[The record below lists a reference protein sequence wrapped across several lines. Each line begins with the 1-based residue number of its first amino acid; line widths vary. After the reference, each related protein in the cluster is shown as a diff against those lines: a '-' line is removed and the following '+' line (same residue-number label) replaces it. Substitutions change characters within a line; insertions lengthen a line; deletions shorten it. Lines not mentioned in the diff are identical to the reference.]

1 MAAPHITS
9 EVKQL
14 QTGAA
19 SAGAA
24 DVLANG
30 HSNEHSTTLGKGAR
44 SQSGSYPLLL
54 ARAFALVTLCAV
66 PISTAAVNLGSGL
79 VLLFAL
85 LSPEAWR
92 ACRKIFT
99 SPANVAAL
107 TLFAVLGLSIAYS
120 AASHDEAFS
129 FLLKYRKLLML
140 PVLFVVFYGSDR
152 SRWHSAAIWGLF
164 STLTLSMLLTYTNFL
179 GWTAVGP
186 MHGSDPMTKAW
197 VFKDHISGGLMM
209 AFLGYL
215 AMALSTAVPKGIGRW
230 LLYLVAALAM
240 VNVLFVLQGRTG
252 QVVAI
257 AYMAVFVAV
266 QLLKS
271 RHRDRRSRWIATV
284 ASVAICL
291 CLVAYSF
298 TAKHSRLAET
308 GQEIKQFEVYNQ
320 NTSMGVRL
328 EFYQRSL
335 ELIRDRPVFGYG
347 AGSVRTEF
355 EKLAQNSTGGRAA
368 MASNPHNEFFLMGVQ
383 LGLVGVALFV
393 WFLLSIGRECRRT
406 DKLAATVVGGYL
418 LAFVLGCFANSL
430 LLNFTE
436 WNLFILLA
444 GILLFGGEGG
454 EQRAAGAS
462 PV

>member
-1 MAAPHITS
+1 MVAPHITG
-9 EVKQL
+9 EVTPL

-19 SAGAA
+19 STGSA
-24 DVLANG
+24 DALKHG
-30 HSNEHSTTLGKGAR
+30 HSATLGVGWR
-44 SQSGSYPLLL
+44 SQSESYALLL
-54 ARAFALVTLCAV
+54 ARVCALVTLCAV
-66 PISTAAVNLGSGL
+66 PISTAGVNLGSGL

-99 SPANVAAL
+99 SPVNVAAL
-107 TLFAVLGLSIAYS
+107 TLFAVLGLSIVYS

-152 SRWHSAAIWGLF
+152 SKWQVAAIWGLF
-164 STLTLSMLLTYTNFL
+164 SALTLSMLLTYTNFF

-215 AMALSTAVPKGIGRW
+215 AMALATTVRKGIGRW

-240 VNVLFVLQGRTG
+240 VNVLFVLEGRTG

-257 AYMAVFVAV
+257 AYMVVFVAV

-271 RHRDRRSRWIATV
+271 RRQDRRTRWIATV
-284 ASVAICL
+284 ASVAVCL
-291 CLVAYSF
+291 CLVAYAF

-308 GQEIKQFEVYNQ
+308 GQEIQQFEVYNQ

-335 ELIRDRPVFGYG
+335 ALIRERPIFGYG
-347 AGSVRTEF
+347 AGSVRPEF
-355 EKLAQNSTGGRAA
+355 EKLAKNSTGGHAA

-383 LGLVGVALFV
+383 LGLLGVALFV
-393 WFLLSIGRECRRT
+393 WLLVAVGRECRRVDT
-406 DKLAATVVGGYL
+406 LAATVVGGYL

-436 WNLFILLA
+436 GNLFILLT
-444 GILLFGGEGG
+444 GILLFGGSSSQG
-454 EQRAAGAS
+454 S
-462 PV
+462 PDS